1 MCSCFVKLSD
11 FQYQKKKMCEYQE
24 YSPDMRLTPWVK
36 NYWSASGFTGSDVT
50 PKVFPD
56 GCTYIILKSDNTVGS
71 SYAGLFG
78 MRTAFV
84 EVDYPKSTQLFGV
97 CFKPAG
103 ITAFT
108 RVPLEEL
115 TDRRVELALVE
126 TLFDKSFYETLSEKQ
141 SIAEIIAHTN
151 SCLLKQ
157 FSSLYPADRQI
168 IRAVDL
174 INRSKGQ
181 LSLAGVASDVCLC
194 QRHFER
200 KFKSAIGVSPKMFA
214 KIFRL
219 HYALQCMKEY
229 PDKDLLTIAI
239 ECGYYDQTHFA
250 KDFKSLTG
258 NTPSDFRQKKS
269 IFYAYGEKYNV

>member
-1 MCSCFVKLSD
+1 MCD
-11 FQYQKKKMCEYQE
+11 YQE
-24 YSPDMRLTPWVK
+24 YSPDIRLTPWVK
-36 NYWSASGFTGSDVT
+36 NYWSASGFTGNEVA

-56 GCTYIILKSDNTVGS
+56 GCTYIILKSDRTMGT

-115 TDRRVELALVE
+115 TDRRVELSLVE

-141 SIAEIIAHTN
+141 SITEIIAHTN
-151 SCLLKQ
+151 HCLLKQ
-157 FSSLYPADRQI
+157 FFCLYPADRQI
-168 IRAVDL
+168 IRAIDL
-174 INRSKGQ
+174 INLSKGQ
-181 LSLAGVASDVCLC
+181 LSLAEVASDVCLS

-200 KFKSAIGVSPKMFA
+200 KFKSVIGVSPKMFA
-214 KIFRL
+214 KILRL
-219 HYALQCMKEY
+219 HFALQGMKEN
-229 PDKDLLTIAI
+229 PNKDLLTIAL
-239 ECGYYDQTHFA
+239 EYGYYDQTHLA

-258 NTPSDFRQKKS
+258 DTPSDFRQKKS
-269 IFYAYGEKYNV
+269 IFYAYGEEYRA

>member
-1 MCSCFVKLSD
+1 MCD
-11 FQYQKKKMCEYQE
+11 YQE
-24 YSPDMRLTPWVK
+24 YSPDKRLIPWVK
-36 NYWSASGFTGSDVT
+36 NYWSASSFTGNEVA

-56 GCTYIILKSDNTVGS
+56 GCTYIILKFDRTTGT

-84 EVDYPKSTQLFGV
+84 EIDYPKSTQLFGV

-115 TDRRVELALVE
+115 TDQRVELALVE

-151 SCLLKQ
+151 HCLLKQ
-157 FSSLYPADRQI
+157 FSSLYPADKQI

-174 INRSKGQ
+174 IDLSKGQ
-181 LSLAGVASDVCLC
+181 LSLADVASDVCLC

-200 KFKSAIGVSPKMFA
+200 KFKSVIGVSPKLFA

-219 HYALQCMKEY
+219 HYALQGMKAY
-229 PDKDLLTIAI
+229 PNKDLLAIAL
-239 ECGYYDQTHFA
+239 EYGYYDQTHLA

-258 NTPSDFRQKKS
+258 DTPSDFRLKKS
-269 IFYAYGEKYNV
+269 IFYAYGEEYKV